1 MDPVRHSA
9 YVVAVGRHAR
19 VACSAFFLA
28 TTLAVGCVS
37 LDKPTSVQ
45 KCVAA
50 GNCSDNPN
58 PQPGP
63 DANQDAIESGP
74 DSRSE
79 DKPTTKE
86 DLASDSPIP
95 DAPADQADQ
104 GPDQKDVAGTDGT
117 DTFVSTD
124 VDSGLSPADQRDIA
138 GTDGAETGNLADA
151 DSGQPIVDSR
161 PDYGPDIVRQD
172 VAPDLG
178 PDVSPD
184 TSTLGSGLLAY
195 YTCEAATGTTLPDSS
210 GKKNDA
216 TLVTGSAGTVGYS
229 FAPGKIGN
237 ALDLVVVNQG
247 YATLPATRLGFRH
260 EFLRSLHVRNYHQQQ
275 HEQCSCQVRDH
286 HQRQCHGRRADCRGA
301 SAAADQEVDARGCRA
316 GFDWSRAVCRRSAGR
331 SEYRGH
337 ATPGRPWQHH
347 QQLHRTLAVSCGSVP
362 GWRYRRFPRLQSGAV
377 ARGNPGARVRFVG
390 TLLGTVICVPR
401 STLGV
406 RKVVGEILPQIRG
419 DSELES
425 AWLNGESADQCFR
438 SRFSFSLR

>member
-247 YATLPATRLGFRH
+247 YATLPAGLLAT
-260 EFLRSLHVRNYHQQQ
+260 
-275 HEQCSCQVRDH
+275 
-286 HQRQCHGRRADCRGA
+286 A
-301 SAAADQEVDARGCRA
+301 SAATVATWVYINNIATWQRVWDFGTSSSGAYMFVTTTSNSTSSAPVRFAITINGNVTGAEQIVEGQAPLPTKKWTHVAVVLGSTGAVLYVDGVQVGANTAVTLRPADLGNTTN
-316 GFDWSRAVCRRSAGR
+316 SYIGR
-331 SEYRGH
+331 SQYPADPYLDGDIDDFRVYNRALLPAEIQ
-337 ATPGRPWQHH
+337 A
-347 QQLHRTLAVSCGSVP
+347 LASGS
-362 GWRYRRFPRLQSGAV
+362 
-377 ARGNPGARVRFVG
+377 
-390 TLLGTVICVPR
+390 
-401 STLGV
+401 
-406 RKVVGEILPQIRG
+406 
-419 DSELES
+419 
-425 AWLNGESADQCFR
+425 
-438 SRFSFSLR
+438 